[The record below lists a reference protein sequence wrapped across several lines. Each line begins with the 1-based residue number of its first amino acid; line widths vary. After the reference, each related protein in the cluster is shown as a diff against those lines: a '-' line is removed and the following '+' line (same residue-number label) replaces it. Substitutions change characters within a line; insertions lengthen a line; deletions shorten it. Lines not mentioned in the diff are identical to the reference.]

1 MSDDPQGIELSGR
14 PAVTKMSKK
23 PLYVV
28 AVMLLI
34 LAAALVW
41 SVNFAHN
48 PKEKEEQKKVEVPT
62 ETRPLLPSDASGLSL
77 PQPESSGLASVP
89 QENDEPLIVVQ
100 KAEPP
105 RDTEGEDLRRRKRDA
120 YFVALASPMTTVKR
134 GSTEREQA
142 DAGTREKKQAAAV
155 DAAGNPENQADL
167 DKENFMNRVSRED
180 DWQLPYSRK
189 AGAGLEI
196 KTGTVIPGVMLT
208 GINSDLPGSII
219 AQVSQNVFDTATGR
233 HLLIPQGARLFGAYD
248 SRIVYG
254 QRRVLVAWNRVVF
267 PDGSAVTLGAMPG
280 TDMAG
285 YAGYEDKVDN
295 HYLRIFGSAVM
306 MALITGGMSYS
317 VDKLTPDNDND
328 KITAQ
333 GELGTALASQLG
345 QATTRLLERNINIK
359 PTLEIRPGYQF
370 NIVATKDITF
380 EQPYTAWR

>member
-1 MSDDPQGIELSGR
+1 
-14 PAVTKMSKK
+14 
-23 PLYVV
+23 
-28 AVMLLI
+28 
-34 LAAALVW
+34 
-41 SVNFAHN
+41 
-48 PKEKEEQKKVEVPT
+48 
-62 ETRPLLPSDASGLSL
+62 
-77 PQPESSGLASVP
+77 
-89 QENDEPLIVVQ
+89 
-100 KAEPP
+100 
-105 RDTEGEDLRRRKRDA
+105 
-120 YFVALASPMTTVKR
+120 
-134 GSTEREQA
+134 
-142 DAGTREKKQAAAV
+142 
-155 DAAGNPENQADL
+155 
-167 DKENFMNRVSRED
+167 MNRVSRED
-180 DWQLPYSRK
+180 DWQLPYTRK
-189 AGAGLEI
+189 AGADLEI

-317 VDKLTPDNDND
+317 VDKLTPDNDSD

>member
-142 DAGTREKKQAAAV
+142 DAGTREKRQAAAV

-180 DWQLPYSRK
+180 DWQLPYTRK
-189 AGAGLEI
+189 AGADLEI

-219 AQVSQNVFDTATGR
+219 AQVSQNVFDTATGQ
-233 HLLIPQGARLFGAYD
+233 HLLIPRPPRTTSNT
-248 SRIVYG
+248 SR
-254 QRRVLVAWNRVVF
+254 RT
-267 PDGSAVTLGAMPG
+267 SALSGVWSRSHSNPSTNKSTTVCIPSLS
-280 TDMAG
+280 
-285 YAGYEDKVDN
+285 E
-295 HYLRIFGSAVM
+295 
-306 MALITGGMSYS
+306 
-317 VDKLTPDNDND
+317 
-328 KITAQ
+328 TA
-333 GELGTALASQLG
+333 S
-345 QATTRLLERNINIK
+345 RS
-359 PTLEIRPGYQF
+359 
-370 NIVATKDITF
+370 
-380 EQPYTAWR
+380 